1 MARTKTTGTSPTA
14 SQALAALPP
23 LSTIDNN
30 IKTVETRLGHK
41 KVNLPAAIHGT
52 ESESVRALTYY
63 TAAAKIE
70 AEGTGV
76 PVRTQL
82 DVLASIVNLSSVAEF
97 NIAEVFNVYES
108 SLFDPRKWTIRS
120 YHDSDGAI
128 MTNATLPNSMILK
141 SAGSTTTNTVL
152 GDLRPND
159 ICFALVRVELDYR
172 HMPGCRLMCSCETFI
187 KLPQTTTIVQRHWR

>member
-30 IKTVETRLGHK
+30 ITTVETRLGHK

-70 AEGTGV
+70 AEGTSV

-97 NIAEVFNVYES
+97 NIAEVFN
-108 SLFDPRKWTIRS
+108 L
-120 YHDSDGAI
+120 
-128 MTNATLPNSMILK
+128 
-141 SAGSTTTNTVL
+141 
-152 GDLRPND
+152 
-159 ICFALVRVELDYR
+159 
-172 HMPGCRLMCSCETFI
+172 
-187 KLPQTTTIVQRHWR
+187 

>member
-1 MARTKTTGTSPTA
+1 MARTGTADTRSA
-14 SQALAALPP
+14 EAQALAALPP
-23 LSTIDNN
+23 LSNIDNN

-97 NIAEVFNVYES
+97 NIAEVFN
-108 SLFDPRKWTIRS
+108 L
-120 YHDSDGAI
+120 
-128 MTNATLPNSMILK
+128 
-141 SAGSTTTNTVL
+141 
-152 GDLRPND
+152 
-159 ICFALVRVELDYR
+159 
-172 HMPGCRLMCSCETFI
+172 
-187 KLPQTTTIVQRHWR
+187 